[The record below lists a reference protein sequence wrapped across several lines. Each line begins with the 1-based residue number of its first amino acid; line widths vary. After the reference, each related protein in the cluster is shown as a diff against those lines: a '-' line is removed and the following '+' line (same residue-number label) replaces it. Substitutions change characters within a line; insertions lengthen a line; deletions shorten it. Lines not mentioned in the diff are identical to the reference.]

1 MVKPLPTSKFLPI
14 RPDNRRRPSR
24 QQQSVRKSPVDSV
37 DNANRRGEA
46 SSTQSTAQIR
56 QDWHHRL
63 VFQILFVK
71 TKEKDYTCQREIFVL
86 SLKLKRMKQLSALN
100 IARLRTEESFGYLKQ
115 VETETANLP
124 IGEETGTPSEISLL
138 SATNPVLEAK
148 VNDFTTAVDAFDDAL
163 KASATNPATAT
174 ATATDDA
181 RDASWRGS
189 NNYLTAM
196 CAHPDAE
203 IATYAAEAKSLFDK
217 YGDPTKLAQTE
228 ESGVLHNLLQ
238 DLEALDSAKRT
249 ALAFDVW
256 MNDLK
261 TKEDAFL
268 AAAAARTEADAA
280 RQVGIVKETR
290 TAAEAAYRSLVDTVN
305 ALAMING
312 DTAYA
317 TFIDHVNAMIE
328 RQKAI
333 SKARATRAKKED
345 EKPGEL

>member
-1 MVKPLPTSKFLPI
+1 MKK
-14 RPDNRRRPSR
+14 
-24 QQQSVRKSPVDSV
+24 
-37 DNANRRGEA
+37 
-46 SSTQSTAQIR
+46 
-56 QDWHHRL
+56 
-63 VFQILFVK
+63 IL
-71 TKEKDYTCQREIFVL
+71 T
-86 SLKLKRMKQLSALN
+86 LN
-100 IARLRTEESFGYLKQ
+100 IKQLRTEESFGYQKQ
-115 VETETANLP
+115 VVAETANLP

-181 RDASWRGS
+181 RDASWRGA
-189 NNYLTAM
+189 NNYVTAM
-196 CAHPDAE
+196 CAHPTAE
-203 IATYAAEAKSLFDK
+203 VAANAAEAKSLKSLFDK

-238 DLEALDSAKRT
+238 DLEALDSSKRT
-249 ALAFDVW
+249 ALNLDVW
-256 MNDLK
+256 ITDLK
-261 TKEDAFL
+261 TKENAFL
-268 AAAAARTEADAA
+268 AAAAERTEADAA

-290 TAAEAAYRSLVDTVN
+290 TASEAAYRSLVDTVN

-312 DTAYA
+312 DAEYA

-333 SKARATRAKKED
+333 SKARVTRAKNED
-345 EKPGEL
+345 EEQPSL

>member
-1 MVKPLPTSKFLPI
+1 MKK
-14 RPDNRRRPSR
+14 
-24 QQQSVRKSPVDSV
+24 
-37 DNANRRGEA
+37 
-46 SSTQSTAQIR
+46 
-56 QDWHHRL
+56 
-63 VFQILFVK
+63 IL
-71 TKEKDYTCQREIFVL
+71 T
-86 SLKLKRMKQLSALN
+86 LN
-100 IARLRTEESFGYLKQ
+100 IKQLRTEESFGYQKQ
-115 VETETANLP
+115 VVAETANLP
-124 IGEETGTPSEISLL
+124 IGSEEERPGGLSTM
-138 SATNPVLEAK
+138 SATDSVLETK
-148 VNDFTTAVDAFDDAL
+148 VSEFTTAVDAFDDAL
-163 KASATNPATAT
+163 KASAVNPATAT

-181 RDASWRGS
+181 RDAAWRGA
-189 NNYLTAM
+189 NNYVTAM
-196 CAHPDAE
+196 CAHPTPEVA
-203 IATYAAEAKSLFDK
+203 ANAAEAKSLFDK

-238 DLEALDSAKRT
+238 DLTAFDSAKRT
-249 ALAFDVW
+249 ALNLDVW
-256 MNDLK
+256 ITDLQ

-268 AAAAARTEADAA
+268 AAAAQRTEADAA

-345 EKPGEL
+345 E

>member
-1 MVKPLPTSKFLPI
+1 
-14 RPDNRRRPSR
+14 
-24 QQQSVRKSPVDSV
+24 
-37 DNANRRGEA
+37 
-46 SSTQSTAQIR
+46 
-56 QDWHHRL
+56 
-63 VFQILFVK
+63 
-71 TKEKDYTCQREIFVL
+71 
-86 SLKLKRMKQLSALN
+86 MKQLSALN
-100 IARLRTEESFGYLKQ
+100 IARLRTEESFGYQKQ
-115 VETETANLP
+115 VVAETANLP
-124 IGEETGTPSEISLL
+124 IGGEEERPGGL
-138 SATNPVLEAK
+138 SVMAATDSVLETK
-148 VNDFTTAVDAFDDAL
+148 VNEFTTAVDAFDDAL

-203 IATYAAEAKSLFDK
+203 IAAYAAETKSLFDK

-238 DLEALDSAKRT
+238 DLEALDSSKRT
-249 ALAFDVW
+249 ALNLDVW
-256 MNDLK
+256 ITDLK
-261 TKEDAFL
+261 TKENAFL
-268 AAAAARTEADAA
+268 AAAAQRTEADAA

-312 DTAYA
+312 DAEYA